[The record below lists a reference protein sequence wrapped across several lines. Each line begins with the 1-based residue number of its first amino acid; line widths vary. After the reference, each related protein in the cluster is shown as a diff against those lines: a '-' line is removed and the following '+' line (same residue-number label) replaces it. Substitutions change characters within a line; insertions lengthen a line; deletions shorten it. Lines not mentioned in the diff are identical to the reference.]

1 MYLYIYK
8 LDLDDSSIMN
18 DAFRFTTSEITRGF
32 HGMLPMGF
40 VLQRAFEPEWH
51 ESEITIHESGQP

>member
-1 MYLYIYK
+1 
-8 LDLDDSSIMN
+8 MN